1 MEEPIQKKTEEE
13 KAPSNQELLE
23 MGQDTMKA
31 TIFSKP
37 LEGKSESV
45 KTEQGIPKHAE
56 GKTMEETNLSQI
68 ETDSTQHTE
77 NILKSEEHS
86 ILVTESETAPTA
98 DEKPAPLTYS
108 VQAEETTVE
117 KEDNVEKAVKETY
130 ENNISDL
137 PKESSHPEQ
146 KEDVASDQR
155 DETMPSVKE
164 NKTSIEEP
172 VKFLP
177 SETDE
182 KRQTEFQSSVLDST
196 PTTQNRAYQE
206 SSLHRIPSQFNR
218 SPYKSGKLGTNYTS
232 YHGTNSSKYSASS
245 HHTSKCS
252 CHSSCACHHSCSCQR
267 RKRRYPCS
275 CFSW

>member
-23 MGQDTMKA
+23 MDQGTMKA

-98 DEKPAPLTYS
+98 DEKPAPLTQS
-108 VQAEETTVE
+108 V
-117 KEDNVEKAVKETY
+117 
-130 ENNISDL
+130 
-137 PKESSHPEQ
+137 
-146 KEDVASDQR
+146 
-155 DETMPSVKE
+155 
-164 NKTSIEEP
+164 
-172 VKFLP
+172 
-177 SETDE
+177 
-182 KRQTEFQSSVLDST
+182 
-196 PTTQNRAYQE
+196 
-206 SSLHRIPSQFNR
+206 
-218 SPYKSGKLGTNYTS
+218 
-232 YHGTNSSKYSASS
+232 
-245 HHTSKCS
+245 
-252 CHSSCACHHSCSCQR
+252 
-267 RKRRYPCS
+267 
-275 CFSW
+275 